1 MINRKEIVRN
11 HAVKNHKFDIY
22 SPLSVGNGEFA
33 FTCDATGLQTFGK
46 LYEDSMPVCT
56 MAQWGWHTAPF
67 SQKDYDFSP
76 KNLVPKMVFNG
87 ERDVPYLI
95 NPGDTPEGFNWLRE
109 NPHKFSLAN
118 IGFLFPGKGEGD
130 QKYDIAG
137 EADKISEINQKLC
150 MYKGE
155 ISSSFKWNGS
165 EVSVKT
171 CVHPRADALA
181 VRVKSPLLG
190 LGLRI
195 NLRFPAP
202 DIRLATA
209 DFEKMDDYDSKL
221 LLNSG
226 GRAEILRLMDRD
238 RYFVSVSHSGSL
250 ERMGKN
256 SFVISASGDTLEAV
270 FAFSPMPLRETPSAK
285 QCFFASSEFWAN
297 YWEEGGFVSIKN
309 GGKKGKEL
317 QRRIILSQ
325 YLTAIQCAGSLPPAE
340 TGLTANSWYG
350 KFHLEMHWWHSVHFP
365 FWKKGALLERSM
377 WYYHSILPK
386 AKELAASQGYKG
398 ARWPKMTD
406 ISGNDA
412 PSAIGSVLIW
422 QQPHPIY
429 YALAI
434 YRENPCEEVLR
445 RYEDIVMESA
455 EFMAD
460 FLRWD
465 EEGQRYVL
473 GPGLIPAQENHK
485 PADVLNPTFEL
496 EYWLFG
502 LKAANEWRKKLGLE
516 ENADWAEKA
525 EKIARPT
532 VKDGLYIAHEK
543 CPDTF
548 EPPYNRDH
556 PSMTCAFGVMPGD
569 LIDKDAM
576 LNTFRAIVSGGKWQ
590 IEEHVWGWDFPVL
603 AMTAARLGLGDE
615 AVDALLF
622 PSEKNV
628 YLKNGH
634 NKQSDRKDLPLYL
647 PGNGGLLTAVALM
660 CAGWDG
666 SEGKNPGFPKDWDV
680 EWEDILPLP

>member
-1 MINRKEIVRN
+1 MINRKEIVTK
-11 HAVKNHKFDIY
+11 HSIKNRGFDLY

-33 FTCDATGLQTFGK
+33 FTCDATGLQTFSG
-46 LYEDSMPVCT
+46 LYENSIPLCT

-67 SQKDYDFSP
+67 STQDFEFSP
-76 KNLVPKMVFNG
+76 KQLIPRMVSNG

-95 NPGDTPEGFNWLRE
+95 NPGETQEGFNWLRE
-109 NPHKFSLAN
+109 NPHKFSLAK
-118 IGFLFPGKGEGD
+118 IGFLFPSEGEKGQGD
-130 QKYDIAG
+130 D
-137 EADKISEINQKLC
+137 EAEKISEISQKLC
-150 MYKGE
+150 MYKGV
-155 ISSSFKWNGS
+155 ITSSFKWKEH

-171 CVHPRADALA
+171 CVHPSSDALA
-181 VRVKSPLLG
+181 VRVKSSLLG
-190 LGLRI
+190 QGLKI
-195 NLRFPAP
+195 QLSFPAP
-202 DIRLATA
+202 DIHLAAA
-209 DFEKMDDYDSKL
+209 DFESMDRYESRL
-221 LLNSG
+221 ISNSD
-226 GRAEILRLMDRD
+226 GRADILRSLDRD
-238 RYFVSVSHSGSL
+238 RYFASINHSGIF
-250 ERMGKN
+250 EKTGKN
-256 SFVISASGDTLEAV
+256 TFALAATGDTLEAV
-270 FAFSPMPLRETPSAK
+270 FSFYPMPLRETPTAK
-285 QCFFASSEFWAN
+285 KCFFASAEFWAR
-297 YWEEGGFVSIKN
+297 YWGEGGFVSIKN

-377 WYYHSILPK
+377 WYYQSILPQ
-386 AKELAASQGYKG
+386 ARELAASQGYKG

-406 ISGNDA
+406 PSGRDA

-429 YALAI
+429 YALAL
-434 YRENPCEEVLR
+434 YRANPCEEVLR
-445 RYEDIVMESA
+445 RYKDIVMESA

-502 LKAANEWRKKLGLE
+502 LNAANEWRKRLGLK
-516 ENADWAEKA
+516 ENADWAKKA

-532 VKDGLYIAHEK
+532 VKDGLYLAHER

-548 EPPYNRDH
+548 QEPFNRDH
-556 PSMTCAFGVMPGD
+556 PSMACALGVMPGE
-569 LIDKDAM
+569 LIDKDVM
-576 LNTFRAIVSGGKWQ
+576 LNTFQAVVSGEKWQ
-590 IEEHVWGWDFPVL
+590 IKERVWGWDFPVL
-603 AMTAARLGLGDE
+603 AMTAARLGLRGE
-615 AVDALLF
+615 AVDALLY
-622 PSEKNV
+622 PSAKNV

-666 SEGKNPGFPKDWDV
+666 CDEINPGFPKDWDV